1 MERNYY
7 DASSL
12 ARVLRVF
19 EERYGMS
26 SEEFYTSHVSDEP
39 LEHVSGF
46 HRHTWASFY
55 RDVLRLRGDGFAEA
69 DPVVV
74 AKDSHAGLAR
84 SDAAE
89 HNRGHRE
96 R

>member
-7 DASSL
+7 DANSL
-12 ARVLRVF
+12 GRVLVSF

-26 SEEFYTSHVSDEP
+26 SDAFYEAHLADER

-55 RDVLRLRGDGFAEA
+55 RDVLRMRGDGFAA
-69 DPVVV
+69 
-74 AKDSHAGLAR
+74 HAERVLAL
-84 SDAAE
+84 
-89 HNRGHRE
+89 GC
-96 R
+96 